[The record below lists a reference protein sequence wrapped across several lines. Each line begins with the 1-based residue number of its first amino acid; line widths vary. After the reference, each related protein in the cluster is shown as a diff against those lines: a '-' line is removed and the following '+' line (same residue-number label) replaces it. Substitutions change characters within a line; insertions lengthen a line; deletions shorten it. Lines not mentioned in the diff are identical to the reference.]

1 MTRFIKLTNMILNT
15 RHINKIVIKH
25 EKFYIHLINYKL
37 DGTMILGSGSLD
49 SEEDEIKICAKKDP
63 IDYKLIAQWIT
74 KI

>member
-1 MTRFIKLTNMILNT
+1 
-15 RHINKIVIKH
+15 
-25 EKFYIHLINYKL
+25 
-37 DGTMILGSGSLD
+37 MILGSGSLD